1 MNLTDSLLLLVA
13 AIVAGALNAIAG
25 GGSFFSFPALIFV
38 GIAPISANATSTVA
52 LWPGI
57 IASAIAYRGKFTLRW
72 RELIVIALVSMV
84 GGVVG
89 ALLLLR
95 TSDQLFRQILPYLML
110 AATLLFTFGKSFTNQ
125 IARFTEKLKN
135 NQPHNR
141 TPNLDPESITLQSPP
156 EPSRSIPQRSTNI
169 GISKS
174 WWVLILFLAIAV
186 YGGFFGGGLG
196 ILLLA
201 SLTIMGMDNINQMN
215 AIKTLLNACINGMA
229 IAQFAI
235 SDVVVWQQALLMA
248 IGAIVGGYLSAH
260 YAQQLNAIWVR
271 RFVIVVAFG
280 LTGYFF
286 VKG

>member
-1 MNLTDSLLLLVA
+1 MNLTDAILLLIA
-13 AIVAGALNAIAG
+13 AIMAGALNAIAG

-38 GIAPISANATSTVA
+38 GITPISANATSTVA

-57 IASAIAYRGKFTLRW
+57 IASAIAYRGKFSWQW
-72 RELIVIALVSMV
+72 RQLVLIGLVSMV
-84 GGVVG
+84 GGVAG

-110 AATLLFTFGKSFTNQ
+110 AATLLFTFGKSLTNRVATYLAGRSKH
-125 IARFTEKLKN
+125 IDR
-135 NQPHNR
+135 R
-141 TPNLDPESITLQSPP
+141 DITNHPVALAEQS
-156 EPSRSIPQRSTNI
+156 NA
-169 GISKS
+169 GYGAS
-174 WWVLILFLAIAV
+174 WWALPLFLAIAV

-201 SLTIMGMDNINQMN
+201 SLTILGMENINQMN

-235 SDVVVWQQALLMA
+235 SNVVFWPQAALMA

-260 YAQQLNAIWVR
+260 YAQRLKAIWVR

-286 VKG
+286 VRG

>member
-13 AIVAGALNAIAG
+13 AIMAGALNAIAG

-125 IARFTEKLKN
+125 IAAYFASGHRGSDRADHTDTE
-135 NQPHNR
+135 
-141 TPNLDPESITLQSPP
+141 NLDLQLPP
-156 EPSRSIPQRSTNI
+156 EPSRSSSDLKL
-169 GISKS
+169 SKS
-174 WWVLILFLAIAV
+174 WWVLILFLAIAI